1 MRTRRVTPNLPVPD
15 LPAARSFYA
24 DYLGLSIEEFNLGW
38 VARHTSP
45 VSRATLQVMTSD
57 ATAPVDPVVS
67 VMVDDV
73 EAAYRQAQERGYE
86 IVHPLT
92 TEVWGVTRFFVR
104 APDGNVL
111 NVVQQ
116 HAS

>member
-1 MRTRRVTPNLPVPD
+1 MSPRSSPTYTCPTSPPPGASTATTSGWPMRSSTWAGWPATRRRR
-15 LPAARSFYA
+15 AA
-24 DYLGLSIEEFNLGW
+24 
-38 VARHTSP
+38 P
-45 VSRATLQVMTSD
+45 TLQVMTSD

-92 TEVWGVTRFFVR
+92 TEEWGVTRFFVR

-111 NVVQQ
+111 NLVQQ
-116 HAS
+116 HR